1 MLIWKSSYVMPVKK
15 RKMLNLSCVKYREDV
30 DIKPI
35 QLVPHTFWFVMVT
48 VSHLFHNPTYW
59 QFYHITLL
67 QVYSSVYPSVCP
79 CNNIR
84 WPTFNF
90 TTISAL
96 VMIST
101 SAPFHCME
109 FREGIS
115 IWMRWNICS
124 FCRFIIFWRVI
135 YDGLKW
141 HFMSKEQTPDQ
152 KKKNSSKLC
161 VFSDNKVVKKFA
173 N

>member
-1 MLIWKSSYVMPVKK
+1 MKESWSNSIKMYMLIWKSSYVVPIRK
-15 RKMLNLSCVKYREDV
+15 RKLLNLSCVKYREDA

-35 QLVPHTFWFVMVT
+35 QLVPHTFWFVMVA

-59 QFYHITLL
+59 QFYNIVLL

-79 CNNIR
+79 CNNFR

-90 TTISAL
+90 STISAL

-101 SAPFHCME
+101 TVPFHCME

-115 IWMRWNICS
+115 IWIRWNFCL

-141 HFMSKEQTPDQ
+141 HFMSKE
-152 KKKNSSKLC
+152 
-161 VFSDNKVVKKFA
+161 
-173 N
+173 